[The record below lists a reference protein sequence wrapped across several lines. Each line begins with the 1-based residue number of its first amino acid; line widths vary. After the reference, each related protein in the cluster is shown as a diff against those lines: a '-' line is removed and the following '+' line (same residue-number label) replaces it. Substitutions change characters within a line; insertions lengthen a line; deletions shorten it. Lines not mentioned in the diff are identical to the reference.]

1 MSSQASLAHCGA
13 QESMKKQVNLP
24 KRGEGKKK
32 KKKARPATSVHVGCW
47 GKREGSRGVGKRGQ
61 V

>member
-32 KKKARPATSVHVGCW
+32 KKKPGLQPPCMWAVGA
-47 GKREGSRGVGKRGQ
+47 KEKEAEE
-61 V
+61 